1 MPDEKP
7 TEPVSIT
14 GEEAEKAPKR
24 PRNLYGYIR
33 QVWKIPSKSYVKEL
47 AWARQ
52 IEWRRGPSFVRVEHP
67 LRIDRARELGFR
79 AKPGY
84 VVVRARVRRGGRRK
98 PWPMGGRHPKR
109 RGMNKITMAK
119 SIQRMAE
126 ERVSKRH
133 PNMEVLNS
141 YWVGEDGGHKYYE
154 VILVDPQH
162 PAIKND
168 PKINWICEPQHRGRA
183 FRGLTSAG
191 RKGRGLMYKGKG
203 AERAR
208 PSIGAHDRKGK

>member
-1 MPDEKP
+1 M
-7 TEPVSIT
+7 
-14 GEEAEKAPKR
+14 G
-24 PRNLYGYIR
+24 
-33 QVWKIPSKSYVKEL
+33 
-47 AWARQ
+47 RQ

-79 AKPGY
+79 AKPGD

>member
-33 QVWKIPSKSYVKEL
+33 QAWKIPSKSYVKEL

-141 YWVGEDGGHKYYE
+141 YWIGEDGGHKYYE